1 MTSSRSLILI
11 VVAVLA
17 LGATSFWFFKVRR
30 GPIPPPPSVE
40 SVLPQ
45 QFLTALKQQQSGGKP
60 VAAAAPAAKSAPAAP
75 AAGANTAAVPAAK
88 ALPPLST
95 PLTFTFNGRGQV
107 HISAQNTG
115 DKSAQ
120 VALHAGEIYENDQNK
135 IVLLEDCIREVQPH
149 GLLQADVRF
158 AWINLAGPSSDD
170 SYKKSTT
177 SVPRLDEL
185 LAQLKTHPDLSP
197 SAVQTAVLLLAEN
210 PALDVFAKFPRLHD
224 TPPTPGTG
232 DFKVDTVDI
241 IAALQLLSD
250 MGITDR
256 TIASDHQ
263 LNIEAMIDPK
273 AHDAAMRYYGIVPD
287 MEWTYWKQEL
297 LEGDPSLRHYALY
310 GIAEYYPDVALL
322 MLPKWA
328 RETRL
333 PAIYRLSA
341 VRAMA
346 MTHRQEAI
354 PILQKMEQEFGPNT
368 DLYHSADHATKFLT
382 SQFNQPS

>member
-17 LGATSFWFFKVRR
+17 LGATAFWFFKVRR

-40 SVLPQ
+40 SVLPAK
-45 QFLTALKQQQSGGKP
+45 FLAALKQQQNGGKP
-60 VAAAAPAAKSAPAAP
+60 VATTAKSAPAAP
-75 AAGANTAAVPAAK
+75 AVAGANAPATPAASV
-88 ALPPLST
+88 LPPLTS
-95 PLTFTFNGRGQV
+95 PLTFTSNGRGQV

-115 DKSAQ
+115 DKPTQ

-135 IVLLEDCIREVQPH
+135 IVLLEDCVRDIPPH

-158 AWINLAGPSSDD
+158 APVNLAAPSTDD
-170 SYKKSTT
+170 AYKKSTT
-177 SVPRLDEL
+177 SIPRLDEL
-185 LAQLKTHPDLSP
+185 LTQLKTHPDLSH
-197 SAVQTAVLLLAEN
+197 SAVQTAILLLAEN
-210 PALDVFAKFPRLHD
+210 PSLDVFAKFPRLHEPA
-224 TPPTPGTG
+224 TING
-232 DFKVDTVDI
+232 DFKVDVADI
-241 IAALQLLSD
+241 IAALQLLAD

-256 TIASDHQ
+256 AIASDPQ

-273 AHDAAMRYYGIVPD
+273 AHDLALRYYGIGPD
-287 MEWTYWKQEL
+287 MEWAYWKQEL
-297 LEGDPSLRHYALY
+297 LQGDPSLRHYALY
-310 GIAEYYPDVALL
+310 GIAEYYPDVALQ

-354 PILQKMEQEFGPNT
+354 PILQKMEQEFGPDT
-368 DLYHSADHATKFLT
+368 DLYRSADHATKFLT